1 MTSPGSRGTGP
12 AGFALTSGL
21 LVTQATLH
29 AAVASHLQGREYF
42 YSLSCLANPERT
54 GLSQA
59 PTGADGGHPVG
70 FHCAFS
76 AGRQR
81 APSPFPCVQRG
92 CLPPA
97 GETVFTSGAHEPRP
111 GLRELPSISL
121 MGALPEASE
130 GRQAKVPRGQAGS
143 PGFPPLPDP
152 RATGG
157 PAPGIGCHT
166 SPGLPR
172 AALGLPGAPWEP

>member
-12 AGFALTSGL
+12 AGFAPTSGL

-42 YSLSCLANPERT
+42 YSLSCLANPERA

-81 APSPFPCVQRG
+81 APGPFPCVQRG

-111 GLRELPSISL
+111 ELPSISL
-121 MGALPEASE
+121 MGVLPEASE

-157 PAPGIGCHT
+157 PAPGIGRHT